1 MMKVLILVTVY
12 LLVLNIVVSIRI
24 FRSAEERY
32 RKVIFF
38 VLVWMLP
45 LLGAVFVASLLN
57 AVAYKPRGWWLKH
70 LVITRLLA
78 SLFMI
83 KIAHPKS
90 FAGYPGSENDY
101 GWYNGAWDGGSC
113 DGWADGGACGG
124 DGSGD

>member
-1 MMKVLILVTVY
+1 
-12 LLVLNIVVSIRI
+12 
-24 FRSAEERY
+24 
-32 RKVIFF
+32 
-38 VLVWMLP
+38 

-70 LVITRLLA
+70 PVTTRILT
-78 SLFMI
+78 SLFII

-101 GWYNGAWDGGSC
+101 GWYNGAWGDGGC

-124 DGSGD
+124 DGGGD